1 MIFVIQNAWALFLGM
16 FLLMLGNGL
25 QGPLLAVRGDLQN
38 FSAETMSLVM
48 SGYFLGFLGG
58 SRLAPWMIQ
67 RVGHVRVFAA
77 MASVI
82 SAVFILYPVMPDPA
96 AWTFLRVLVGFAFA
110 SVYVVA
116 ESWLNDISE
125 NETRGQVLSGYLIV
139 QMAGIIA
146 AQYILSSLDP
156 TGYDQF
162 ILISVLVSVSFLP
175 ILLSVSAVPVHET
188 TRRMTLTALY
198 QASPLGVVSAFVLGA
213 IFGAQFGMSA
223 VYATAKGLS
232 LTDLATFVATIYL
245 GGLILQYP
253 IGYASD
259 RMDRRVLIAGITA
272 IGAVTM
278 LTGVFFTDDFRVI
291 LAIAFVMGGVANPL
305 YSLVIAYVNDFLDH
319 DDMAAASSGLVFMN
333 GVGAI
338 LGPLPVGW
346 MIANLGPDSYFTFI
360 AALFGAIALY
370 ALFRMTQ
377 RAAPSVE
384 DTAAYAT
391 LAPQVTTVAVDI
403 AQDYAVELAGGDEA
417 TNDED

>member
-25 QGPLLAVRGDLQN
+25 QGPLLAVRGDLQD

-58 SRLAPWMIQ
+58 SRLAPLMIQ

-82 SAVFILYPVMPDPA
+82 SAVFILYPVMPDPV
-96 AWTFLRVLVGFAFA
+96 AWTILRVLVGFAFA

-139 QMAGIIA
+139 QMAGIII

-245 GGLILQYP
+245 GGLLLQYP

-272 IGAVTM
+272 IGAITM

-291 LAIAFVMGGVANPL
+291 LAIGFVMGGVANPL

-346 MIANLGPDSYFTFI
+346 MIVNLGPDSYFTFV

-403 AQDYAVELAGGDEA
+403 AQDYAVEMAGGDEA